1 MVPIN
6 GQIADQRLR
15 PVILFII
22 KRARE
27 EKRMRFDEINFSFEY
42 LCIVKYSYLKVLI
55 LIAFNLP

>member
-1 MVPIN
+1 MPIN

-42 LCIVKYSYLKVLI
+42 LCIVKYFYLKVLI